1 MSAMSE
7 HVLWNI
13 LVSEQTDRDVRA
25 ILYEHGLPPQALAA
39 FVEDAVRW
47 RVLDRSVQTLKDHNG
62 DMDPSEL
69 EALLDEEVRAVR
81 RGAATEKDRPHW
93 PPNCLRIFCRVCG
106 MRLVLDSNVLLSALM
121 VRGTRPDLVYAAW
134 KAGRFQLHGATRIL
148 TARAMVQLLDRG
160 RSRR

>member
-47 RVLDRSVQTLKDHNG
+47 RVLDRTVQTLKDRNG
-62 DMDPSEL
+62 EMDPSEL
-69 EALLDEEVRAVR
+69 EALLDEEARAVR
-81 RGAATEKDRPHW
+81 RGAATE
-93 PPNCLRIFCRVCG
+93 
-106 MRLVLDSNVLLSALM
+106 
-121 VRGTRPDLVYAAW
+121 
-134 KAGRFQLHGATRIL
+134 
-148 TARAMVQLLDRG
+148 
-160 RSRR
+160 